1 MLVLFGIYINTDV
14 SQKLFLTVF
23 VIWSNL
29 GLLSKMIVITGG
41 IVNLDP
47 YLIFVISFTLAGFS
61 KTKFYTK
68 IFSLNL
74 EKFTPER
81 KFLHRHRLWCL

>member
-1 MLVLFGIYINTDV
+1 MFVLFGIYINTDV

-41 IVNLDP
+41 IVNL
-47 YLIFVISFTLAGFS
+47 YLDYSYLDRVPI
-61 KTKFYTK
+61 
-68 IFSLNL
+68 
-74 EKFTPER
+74 
-81 KFLHRHRLWCL
+81 

>member
-1 MLVLFGIYINTDV
+1 MFGIYINTDV

-47 YLIFVISFTLAGFS
+47 YLIFVISFTLAEN
-61 KTKFYTK
+61 FYTGTACGACDK
-68 IFSLNL
+68 Y
-74 EKFTPER
+74 EV
-81 KFLHRHRLWCL
+81 

>member
-1 MLVLFGIYINTDV
+1 MFVLFGIYINTDV

-47 YLIFVISFTLAGFS
+47 YLIFGR
-61 KTKFYTK
+61 
-68 IFSLNL
+68 IFENQI
-74 EKFTPER
+74 
-81 KFLHRHRLWCL
+81 LHPKND